1 MPESLRR
8 RSCARGSVRMGE
20 CCGTHTWNLLPPTLD
35 LLRGRE
41 LLVGEGLGELGERG
55 RQIRLR
61 PLDRVVRHRRMNQWL
76 LAARG
81 ARKFKRRCG
90 HRSVG
95 CGDTGLDAGA
105 ANGEAVRPQAVC
117 QDVRTPNGR
126 ARGAA
131 LHSPR
136 SRRRLNIHRSLEL
149 RLGIRRDGEDAA
161 AVLDTPS

>member
-1 MPESLRR
+1 MRVGVCAWES
-8 RSCARGSVRMGE
+8 AMWH
-20 CCGTHTWNLLPPTLD
+20 THTWDLLPPTLD

-61 PLDRVVRHRRMNQWL
+61 PLDRVVRHRRMKQRL

-95 CGDTGLDAGA
+95 CGDT
-105 ANGEAVRPQAVC
+105 QASTQERRMARLC
-117 QDVRTPNGR
+117 GHRACAKTYGRRGKR
-126 ARGAA
+126 ARGQP
-131 LHSPR
+131 LDSPR